1 MQNLMKC
8 FWPVLT
14 LLLVFTALDWTL
26 MSHSADARARGGG
39 RSFSMPAQ
47 RSAPAN
53 QMQQNRGAQR
63 QQPGAGSFGR
73 GFLGGLAGAGLG
85 ALLFGSMFGMGGT
98 GPGLL
103 PLLLLLGA
111 GYFFWRRFM
120 RNPSGQT
127 SEGYGPPGQGA
138 PFGYAQRVAA
148 SPSFQDIA
156 GPDEETTGLAAI
168 RRTDPGFDEAH
179 FLEVASDVFFK
190 IQAGWTRRDFAAI
203 RHLLGSQLA
212 GEYEGHFRD
221 MAARGQLNKLEN
233 ISIRKVAIADA
244 GSDGRE
250 DYVTVLFTANLLD
263 YTVDER
269 TGAVLEG
276 STSQPVKF
284 AEEWTWARPVHTDN
298 WLLER
303 IQEVQA

>member
-1 MQNLMKC
+1 MTLSRVEG
-8 FWPVLT
+8 VLAT
-14 LLLVFTALDWTL
+14 VCLLLSSLSAPGWWERGG
-26 MSHSADARARGGG
+26 HSVRARTH
-39 RSFSMPAQ
+39 STA
-47 RSAPAN
+47 A
-53 QMQQNRGAQR
+53 
-63 QQPGAGSFGR
+63 
-73 GFLGGLAGAGLG
+73 
-85 ALLFGSMFGMGGT
+85 
-98 GPGLL
+98 
-103 PLLLLLGA
+103 
-111 GYFFWRRFM
+111 
-120 RNPSGQT
+120 
-127 SEGYGPPGQGA
+127 GPPRGLRRPLHA
-138 PFGYAQRVAA
+138 
-148 SPSFQDIA
+148 SFQDIA

-212 GEYEGHFRD
+212 AEYEGHFRD